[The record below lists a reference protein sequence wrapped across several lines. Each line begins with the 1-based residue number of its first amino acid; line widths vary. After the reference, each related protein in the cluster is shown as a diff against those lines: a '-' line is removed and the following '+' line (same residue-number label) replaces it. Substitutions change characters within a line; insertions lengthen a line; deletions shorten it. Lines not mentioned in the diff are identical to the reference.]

1 MTRCLSTVHCYRLD
15 ARGPARVLGQLE
27 AEIMECLW
35 LLEQGRVA
43 DVCAQLGSQANY
55 KTVMTVMN
63 RLVEKRLLQ
72 RSRVGR
78 AFTYRPV
85 ESRDAFLGR
94 VCLCV
99 AEGLVRDFG
108 DEAVARFV
116 DAVDNVDPSL
126 LCGLQDLLTERAT
139 GVAPDSVRP
148 CGPAPIPKPS
158 AEAPILTARPS

>member
-43 DVCAQLGSQANY
+43 DVCTQLGSKANY

-72 RSRVGR
+72 RSRGR
-78 AFTYRPV
+78 EAAEHYQQRL
-85 ESRDAFLGR
+85 RDSASI
-94 VCLCV
+94 
-99 AEGLVRDFG
+99 E
-108 DEAVARFV
+108 
-116 DAVDNVDPSL
+116 L
-126 LCGLQDLLTERAT
+126 L
-139 GVAPDSVRP
+139 
-148 CGPAPIPKPS
+148 
-158 AEAPILTARPS
+158 